1 LVILGVNGHH
11 TLQSWTTILYAG
23 QPTVSLTSL
32 LEAVLV
38 FHTNPLL
45 LLRLAETST
54 VDYNKVVIMVTV
66 TMVIVIIPAGIDKL
80 CKAAAL
86 S

>member
-1 LVILGVNGHH
+1 
-11 TLQSWTTILYAG
+11 
-23 QPTVSLTSL
+23 

-45 LLRLAETST
+45 LLWLAEIST

-66 TMVIVIIPAGIDKL
+66 TMVIVIILADTDKL
-80 CKAAAL
+80 CKAATL
-86 S
+86 P